1 MFVQPFLGFV
11 GQPALPHGIAGVV
24 FGAFGTPFLT
34 RGFTGGTGVVTV
46 RGAVVGAGSAAFFVR
61 GTAGLGV
68 VTGLF
73 TGESVVGTGF
83 EAWATPEAVMPP
95 PIMVRATRAARA
107 GRSFVIRAD

>member
-11 GQPALPHGIAGVV
+11 GQPAFPHVGTGVAL
-24 FGAFGTPFLT
+24 GAFGTPFLT

-46 RGAVVGAGSAAFFVR
+46 LGLVVVGSAAFFVR

-95 PIMVRATRAARA
+95 PIMVSAATAARTVRA
-107 GRSFVIRAD
+107 FVTKTT